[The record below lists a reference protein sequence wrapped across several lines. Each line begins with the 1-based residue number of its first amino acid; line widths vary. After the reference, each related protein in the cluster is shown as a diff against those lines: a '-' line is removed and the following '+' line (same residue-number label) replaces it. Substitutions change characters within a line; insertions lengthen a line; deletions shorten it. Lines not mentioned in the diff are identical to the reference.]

1 MTRRASHF
9 TKADMKRMIEAARD
23 AGFEIGAFEM
33 KPDGTI
39 RIENVARDMD
49 GFEANDTLRVLIHK
63 ESKSNE
69 IKS

>member
-1 MTRRASHF
+1 MNRRASHF

-39 RIENVARDMD
+39 RIEQVVRDKD
-49 GFEANDTLRVLIHK
+49 GDEVNDTFKNLIRK
-63 ESKSNE
+63 EAKRP
-69 IKS
+69 

>member
-1 MTRRASHF
+1 MNRRGSHF
-9 TKADMKRMIEAARD
+9 TKADMKRMIEAASD

-39 RIENVARDMD
+39 RIENVLRSVAEHEAKDTFRDI
-49 GFEANDTLRVLIHK
+49 IHR
-63 ESKSNE
+63 EVKSNE

>member
-1 MTRRASHF
+1 MNRRAPHF

-39 RIENVARDMD
+39 RIEQVVRDMD
-49 GFEANDTLRVLIHK
+49 DAEVNDTFKTLIRK
-63 ESKSNE
+63 EAKRS
-69 IKS
+69 

>member
-1 MTRRASHF
+1 MNRRASHF

-39 RIENVARDMD
+39 RIEQVFRDKD
-49 GFEANDTLRVLIHK
+49 GAEVNDTFKNLIRK
-63 ESKSNE
+63 EAKRP
-69 IKS
+69 